1 MRNSIALGMTVGLTA
16 GFCVV
21 ASAILSYCPQL
32 MEFRRFFV
40 AGWLI
45 AAVLLFITRSRRNAA
60 TGGQEAESDE
70 SAFLSNSRYWALV
83 ALIYGGISLF
93 ITPWYNLKVNAATV
107 AARTAEPPKSP
118 PVATNETRVAWPP
131 LRLQGITVNASR
143 SSAIINGKTYLLGER
158 MDNGALITAITPTR
172 VTLEKQAETME
183 LHFSLR

>member
-16 GFCVV
+16 VFCVV
-21 ASAILSYCPQL
+21 ASAILSYWPKL

-45 AAVLLFITRSRRNAA
+45 AAVLLFIIRSRRNAP
-60 TGGQEAESDE
+60 TGGQEVESDE

-83 ALIYGGISLF
+83 ALIYGGLSLF
-93 ITPWYNLKVNAATV
+93 ITPWYSLKVKAAKV
-107 AARTAEPPKSP
+107 HAGAAEPQQSP
-118 PVATNETRVAWPP
+118 PVATNETRVVWPP
-131 LRLQGITVNASR
+131 LRLQGITVNSSR

-158 MDNGALITAITPTR
+158 MDNGALIAAITPAS